1 MKLLERIRKRPLTIA
16 NNASMKDK
24 DASLDD
30 FKSNDVIF
38 GTRGNGGNSTFI
50 KRLEDT
56 ADLYRSLSKFEK
68 MDYISKIIA
77 EWNGRF
83 FMLRADGSFYLVRD
97 SSPSSKLYTSVRRM
111 MNYVVKKKS
120 TSSNAYTSLSHRK
133 GIEKETSAAKRR
145 PIRLNTEVRQNSS
158 ISPTAISDFRGF
170 DGLEHEAIHTL
181 LSLTTECL

>member
-120 TSSNAYTSLSHRK
+120 TSSNAYTRLSHRK

-145 PIRLNTEVRQNSS
+145 PIRLNTEVRQNAS
-158 ISPTAISDFRGF
+158 ISPTAISDSRGF

-181 LSLTTECL
+181 LTLTTECL